1 MSAVLPLQQLQR
13 FALSQ
18 GFEERL
24 PLLQVAQ
31 LPSLQQLSLL
41 CWNASE
47 AAPSATAWAHV
58 LQLCALTIMLE
69 EEAPPQST
77 MTAILDGIAACTQLT
92 ELHLKASA
100 AAPNGDDSK
109 RQAVAVCGKLGGLT
123 NLQELCISGRSKLV
137 AGDARAL
144 TTLTGLTELN
154 LSGLGAAVNDAAA
167 GALARSLKQ
176 LQHLNLGRCELGD
189 MLGQLTQL
197 TTLGLC
203 SSSGLT
209 QEGLMLL
216 TGLTRL
222 QQLWVGGCAQVTDNH
237 VEEFWAAVRPK
248 R

>member
-1 MSAVLPLQQLQR
+1 M
-13 FALSQ
+13 
-18 GFEERL
+18 
-24 PLLQVAQ
+24 
-31 LPSLQQLSLL
+31 
-41 CWNASE
+41 
-47 AAPSATAWAHV
+47 
-58 LQLCALTIMLE
+58 
-69 EEAPPQST
+69 
-77 MTAILDGIAACTQLT
+77 
-92 ELHLKASA
+92 
-100 AAPNGDDSK
+100 
-109 RQAVAVCGKLGGLT
+109 CGKLGGLT

-167 GALARSLKQ
+167 GALACSLKQ

-189 MLGQLTQL
+189 MVCCVAIGQLTQL

-209 QEGLMLL
+209 REGLMLL